1 MPHPPIFIP
10 VPGSKAESP
19 RPSIATAEK
28 RSSSSSP
35 AMAAKPLS
43 AGLDANDL
51 QTLIQPDVPPIP
63 LQQPI
68 PVPLLLLRAMT
79 PSSDKKIAP
88 PPPQEHVAA
97 NVRATLDPPN
107 REQALADIALDSTR
121 FESKTQPVLPTTTST
136 VTIPDPAPKQEAPQT
151 TSVQS
156 TQPSSATVT
165 SVSDL
170 RMPNGTVVLPPVNA
184 KAAGH
189 PSGGLTSNKSTATH
203 RVSESKSSESPVR
216 ESAASKPNAP
226 ATTATDSKK
235 SEADSSAP
243 TSGSGTGN
251 MLSAKRILLPK
262 DGKFNMVTVGN
273 SMEDLYPETEGM
285 WNGRLAYTVYLHVGL
300 PKNWI
305 LQYSLPRVE
314 DDAGS
319 GSAARLDAPWP
330 TDILIPTLPPG
341 SSNSDAVVV
350 HGLLDAAGHFQ
361 QLNVVFPQAWEQ
373 AKYLT
378 ETLQHWVFRPAMQ
391 NGKSASVE
399 VLLIIPDTTD

>member
-1 MPHPPIFIP
+1 
-10 VPGSKAESP
+10 
-19 RPSIATAEK
+19 
-28 RSSSSSP
+28 
-35 AMAAKPLS
+35 
-43 AGLDANDL
+43 
-51 QTLIQPDVPPIP
+51 
-63 LQQPI
+63 
-68 PVPLLLLRAMT
+68 
-79 PSSDKKIAP
+79 
-88 PPPQEHVAA
+88 
-97 NVRATLDPPN
+97 
-107 REQALADIALDSTR
+107 
-121 FESKTQPVLPTTTST
+121 
-136 VTIPDPAPKQEAPQT
+136 
-151 TSVQS
+151 
-156 TQPSSATVT
+156 
-165 SVSDL
+165 
-170 RMPNGTVVLPPVNA
+170 
-184 KAAGH
+184 
-189 PSGGLTSNKSTATH
+189 
-203 RVSESKSSESPVR
+203 
-216 ESAASKPNAP
+216 
-226 ATTATDSKK
+226 
-235 SEADSSAP
+235 
-243 TSGSGTGN
+243 